1 MSYEWEK
8 LHANQET
15 SLGFD
20 TRQPQPPCASRAFNF
35 IGKCS
40 LNNVRLGKADTNG
53 LFFMTLILL
62 KKKNVNRYFTGYSW
76 VKLQVMFFQHIFLNS
91 YSEWVSLFHQ
101 QMAMNNI
108 IF

>member
-8 LHANQET
+8 LHVNQET
-15 SLGFD
+15 SIGFD
-20 TRQPQPPCASRAFNF
+20 TQQPQPPCVSRAFNF

-62 KKKNVNRYFTGYSW
+62 KKNVNRYFTGYSW

-91 YSEWVSLFHQ
+91 YSEWVSLFRQ
-101 QMAMNNI
+101 QIAMNNI